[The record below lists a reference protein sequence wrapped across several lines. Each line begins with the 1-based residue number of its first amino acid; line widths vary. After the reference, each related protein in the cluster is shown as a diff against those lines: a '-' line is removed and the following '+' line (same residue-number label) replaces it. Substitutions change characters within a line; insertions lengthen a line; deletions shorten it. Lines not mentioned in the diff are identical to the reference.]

1 MISSRTPS
9 LDSVFSEP
17 TASQL
22 QLPKT
27 IINVNTSSVFQL
39 QQLSGMNQELAA
51 KLVDY
56 RNRKGPF
63 KSLDDLV
70 KVKGLS
76 HARLGAIRSGLC
88 VQDIGMASQKRIF

>member
-1 MISSRTPS
+1 MVSSRTPS

-17 TASQL
+17 MATASSFQSASA
-22 QLPKT
+22 KIT
-27 IINVNTSSVFQL
+27 IVNVNTSSVFQL
-39 QQLSGMNQELAA
+39 QQINGINQELAA

-63 KSLDDLV
+63 KSLDDML

-88 VQDIGMASQKRIF
+88 VTDTGA